1 MIVLYNYSMKFRS
14 VQRQPF
20 FYILAIA
27 VIFLSYLVMKPFIAV
42 VVIAFLTALFFKRP
56 FEYFERTFKGRTKL
70 ASSLTVVIVFFVVL
84 IPLILIAGL
93 TVSQVLQFNKD
104 IGGGEKVNIASVVD
118 GGNELLSSLPGID
131 YRLTEVGVGDWIQ
144 QGAKAVG
151 TFFLERLPDISSG
164 AFQLFTFIIVFIII
178 LFYLL
183 PVQDKLIKFLKNI
196 SPLDDRIDSIYI
208 TRIVAMSKSMVR
220 GTFLI
225 AIVQGIVSGVFLAIV
240 GVDYVLFLTILMIF
254 LGVIPMIGSGFIML
268 PIGIIMLFTGNIWQ
282 GILLIFVNV
291 IIVGNIDNFM
301 RPKLVSKEAE
311 LHPALIILG
320 VIGGLQYFGILG
332 FIYGPVI
339 MILLVTTIEIYTNHL
354 HKHRFSR
361 NK

>member
-1 MIVLYNYSMKFRS
+1 MKS
-14 VQRQPF
+14 
-20 FYILAIA
+20 
-27 VIFLSYLVMKPFIAV
+27 FIAV
-42 VVIAFLTALFFKRP
+42 VVVAFLAALFFKRP
-56 FEYFERTFKGRTKL
+56 FEYFKRIFKGKTKL

-84 IPLILIAGL
+84 IPLILIASL
-93 TVSQVLQFNKD
+93 TVNQVLQFNKD
-104 IGGGEKVNIASVVD
+104 IGGGEKVNITSVVEKS
-118 GGNELLSSLPGID
+118 NEVLSSLPGVD
-131 YRLTEVGVGDWIQ
+131 YRLTEVGVEDWIQ

-164 AFQLFTFIIVFIII
+164 AFQLFTFIIVFIIV
-178 LFYLL
+178 LFSLL
-183 PVQDKLIKFLKNI
+183 PIQDKFIKFLKDI

-208 TRIVAMSKSMVR
+208 TRVVAMSKSMVR

-225 AIVQGIVSGVFLAIV
+225 AIVQGVVSGIFLAVV

-254 LGVIPMIGSGFIML
+254 LGVIPMIGSGFVMI
-268 PIGIIMLFTGNIWQ
+268 PIGIVMLFTGNIWQ
-282 GILLIFVNV
+282 GILLIVANV
-291 IIVGNIDNFM
+291 LVVGNIDNFM

-339 MILLVTTIEIYTNHL
+339 MILLVTTIEIYT
-354 HKHRFSR
+354 KHIR
-361 NK
+361 NQNSLDST